1 MTQEGRLSRLRR
13 RIGERLP
20 RDRFIRRVAYLSGG
34 IMVGQLILVAA
45 SPLLT
50 RIYTPAEFGIL
61 ALFTSFTTIIGTGV
75 CLCYEFGIPVVARRP
90 AAVSLVGVSFVV
102 TALVA
107 ALLVVVMAL
116 FGPALGRLLGA
127 PGLAPFL
134 WLVPLVMLI
143 HGVTVPLG
151 AWFLRHGVFKRA
163 VNKPLQFGSQVMAQL
178 GLGFAGA
185 GAAGL
190 VIGYCAGYLAR
201 LLYLLGS
208 LPRADRRLLFHLRPR
223 RMWAVARQHWVYP
236 VFSTPS
242 YLLQSSTQMLPA
254 VMLAV
259 LYGPVAA
266 GWYSLAQRMLE
277 LPVRLLSQSTS
288 SVYLHEVA
296 RGEPAAVYRL
306 FLRTSWRFLLIGLA
320 GMLPLLLV
328 APPLFAFLFG
338 ADWRAAGVMVQCLIP
353 SQLTRFVVVPVAQT
367 LNVYRRQHLHLIAA
381 TLNLASLALSAVL
394 GRALGLG
401 PATTVLV
408 FSLGSCLA
416 WLVYFLFA
424 WRVAREQARR
434 SLPAR
439 TESAA
444 AAPLEVD

>member
-1 MTQEGRLSRLRR
+1 MALQESRFSRLRR

-34 IMVGQLILVAA
+34 IMVGQLILVAS

-61 ALFTSFTTIIGTGV
+61 ALFTSFTTIIGTVV
-75 CLCYEFGIPVVARRP
+75 CLCYEFGIPVVKRRP
-90 AAVSLVGVSFVV
+90 AAASMVGVAIVVAATIALLLVLV
-102 TALVA
+102 TALA
-107 ALLVVVMAL
+107 
-116 FGPALGRLLGA
+116 GPTLARLMGA
-127 PGLAPFL
+127 PSLAPFL
-134 WLVPLVMLI
+134 WLVGPVMLA
-143 HGVTVPLG
+143 HGIAVPLG

-163 VNKPLQFGSQVMAQL
+163 INKPLQFGSQVATQL
-178 GLGFAGA
+178 ALGFAGF

-190 VIGYCAGYLAR
+190 VVGYCVGYLAR

-208 LPRADRRLLFHLRPR
+208 LPRPDRRLLFRPRPR

-236 VFSTPS
+236 VFSMPS
-242 YLLQSSTQMLPA
+242 YLLQSSTQMLPT
-254 VMLAV
+254 VLLAV

-288 SVYLHEVA
+288 SVYLHEVS
-296 RGEPAAVYRL
+296 RGDPAEVYRL
-306 FLRTSWRFLLIGLA
+306 FLRTSRRFLLIGLA

-328 APPLFAFLFG
+328 APWLFGLAFG
-338 ADWRAAGVMVQCLIP
+338 ADWREAGIMVQCLIP

-381 TLNLASLALSAVL
+381 ALNLASLLLSGLV
-394 GRALGLG
+394 GRALALG
-401 PATTVLV
+401 PEATVLV
-408 FSLGSCLA
+408 FSLGSCAA

-424 WRVAREQARR
+424 WRVARDQARL
-434 SLPAR
+434 SAPAR
-439 TESAA
+439 AG
-444 AAPLEVD
+444 AAPPPVEVD